1 VARAAAE
8 DYARAQQAIEAVEQD
23 VERSRADVYAV
34 MNTVTALTAA
44 IQSAGA
50 QRERAVESEQRF
62 EMESRELQAELETAR
77 SERQT
82 AGEQLRRAQDGLDAA
97 RVARAA
103 RESEL
108 ASARIEHEW
117 RARDVRSR
125 EQDLAG
131 LAARL
136 RSLEELDN
144 HRAGFADA
152 ARMVLV
158 NANGRVGQMGALAD
172 FLDVEPR
179 YERAVE
185 ACLGDLLQH
194 VLVERIE
201 HVSAGLRLIRQEDA
215 GRCGF
220 IVGRPGEAGG
230 EAPPVRRARRRRAP
244 SVCRM
249 WCASAVRTRPRC
261 APRLATR

>member
-1 VARAAAE
+1 MRIGAAV
-8 DYARAQQAIEAVEQD
+8 R
-23 VERSRADVYAV
+23 RWSRASWPPSSSR
-34 MNTVTALTAA
+34 
-44 IQSAGA
+44 SA
-50 QRERAVESEQRF
+50 
-62 EMESRELQAELETAR
+62 
-77 SERQT
+77 SERQS
-82 AGEQLRRAQDGLDAA
+82 AAEQLRRAQEGLEAA
-97 RVARAA
+97 RIARAA
-103 RESEL
+103 RETEL

-117 RARDVRSR
+117 RARDVRAR
-125 EQDLAG
+125 EQELAG

-136 RSLEELDN
+136 RSLEEMDA

-172 FLDVEPR
+172 FLEVEPR

-194 VLVERIE
+194 VLVERLE

-220 IVGRPGEAGG
+220 IVGQAGRLETG
-230 EAPPVRRARRRRAP
+230 RTTEVRTGGSDRRSEPRQCPSAPCA
-244 SVCRM
+244 CRTSS
-249 WCASAVRTRPRC
+249 ASADRLPARC
-261 APRLATR
+261 APPSARR